1 MPPCKRTPI
10 RCLGSRLW
18 LPAILVASDSH
29 PRLLPFA
36 ETYYGEILSRTGE
49 TEWLGDR
56 GPKFR
61 VPGLPGQAGP
71 ARQVTRVAFAPYP
84 RCRGVSPLA
93 RAWAVS
99 GRLYSSGGPKLIK
112 SRVLALL
119 PPPWRCQI
127 P

>member
-29 PRLLPFA
+29 LRLLPFA
-36 ETYYGEILSRTGE
+36 ETYYGEILPRTGE
-49 TEWLGDR
+49 PKWLGDR
-56 GPKFR
+56 GPNFR
-61 VPGLPGQAGP
+61 VPGLSGQAGP
-71 ARQVTRVAFAPYP
+71 AGQVTRVAYAPYP
-84 RCRGVSPLA
+84 RCKGAGSLA
-93 RAWAVS
+93 RAWAAS
-99 GRLYSSGGPKLIK
+99 GRLCSPGGLKLIK
-112 SRVLALL
+112 SRALALL